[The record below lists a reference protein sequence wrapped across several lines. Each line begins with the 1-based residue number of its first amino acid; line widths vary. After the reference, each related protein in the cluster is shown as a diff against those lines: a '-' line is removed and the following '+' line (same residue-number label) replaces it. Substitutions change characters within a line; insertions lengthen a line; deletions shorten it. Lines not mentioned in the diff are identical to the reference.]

1 MRFLPIKILFLLV
14 VTLIGAKTSSLGQC
28 NWQTEVSDGFEYT
41 TICPYIIPGTTVHN
55 TPQQFAVYNGSY
67 SLYLNFINCTGGTG
81 TCAGDKVFE
90 RKFVV
95 CPFQRYRAS
104 TWLTTSFSGNQC
116 NMHIKVTDNNG
127 NVLND
132 QLQVAAPYAPSW
144 IQYQSGDL
152 IPQSDTLIF
161 TMYTNVGG
169 GNGNDLSMDDFL
181 FEKCLQP
188 YTGTA
193 STSICTN
200 ATPVN
205 LFGQLT
211 YSNDT
216 TGTWSGSS
224 LLSGGYQGTFDPAVN
239 TTGAYIYNSYPFGL
253 GCPVGND
260 TVNTTLATA
269 PVANLGPDTTI
280 CTTQSIVLNPNSGN
294 GNTYLWNNGVTGPT
308 LLAFN
313 TSGLADTVTY
323 SVVVTAQNGC
333 ATSDSVNVIFVVCSS
348 LTNIAAAGHFSFY
361 PNPASSFIRITVEAE
376 SAECIIYD
384 MSGKIGQQTMLTH
397 GEQQVDISSL
407 ATGNYSILIKTS
419 RGEVYTA
426 QLQKNNS
433 H

>member
-1 MRFLPIKILFLLV
+1 MPISSTKKLFILFVALFTV
-14 VTLIGAKTSSLGQC
+14 HFSAFSQC
-28 NWQTEVSDGFEYT
+28 NWQTEVSDDFEYT
-41 TICPYIIPGTTVHN
+41 TICPYLIPGTTVHN
-55 TPQQFAVYNGSY
+55 TPQQFAVHGGSY

-104 TWLTTSFSGNQC
+104 AWLTTSFSGTQC
-116 NMHIKVTDNNG
+116 NMHIKVTDNSG
-127 NVLND
+127 TVLND
-132 QLQVAAPYAPSW
+132 QLQLLAPYAPSW

-169 GNGNDLSMDDFL
+169 GGGNDLSMDDFL

-188 YTGTA
+188 YTGTT

-205 LFGQLT
+205 LFGQLIYT
-211 YSNDT
+211 NDT
-216 TGTWSGSS
+216 TGTWSGASP
-224 LLSGGYQGTFDPAVN
+224 LSGGYQGTFDPLTN
-239 TTGAYIYNSYPFGL
+239 ITGAYIYNSFPYGQ
-253 GCPVGND
+253 GCPAGND
-260 TVNTTLATA
+260 TINATADLA
-269 PVANLGPDTTI
+269 PVADLGPDTTI
-280 CTTQSIVLNPNSGN
+280 CTTQNIVLNPNSGN

-323 SVVVTAQNGC
+323 SVTVTAQNGC
-333 ATSDSVNVIFVVCSS
+333 AVSDSVDVIFVVCSS
-348 LTNIAAAGHFSFY
+348 LDDLSTAGNFSFY
-361 PNPASSFIRITVEAE
+361 PNPATGFIKVKVTAA

-384 MSGKIGQQTMLTH
+384 MNGRIVQQTLLNP
-397 GEQQVDISSL
+397 GEQQVDVSSL
-407 ATGNYSILIKTS
+407 VAGNYSILTRTS

-426 QLQKNNS
+426 KLQINQ
-433 H
+433 